1 MVPVS
6 CIVLVDIFQC
16 KYKNVQVDVQHWT
29 TLNAQSDLYNTV
41 DR

>member
-29 TLNAQSDLYNTV
+29 TLNAQSDFTAL
-41 DR
+41 